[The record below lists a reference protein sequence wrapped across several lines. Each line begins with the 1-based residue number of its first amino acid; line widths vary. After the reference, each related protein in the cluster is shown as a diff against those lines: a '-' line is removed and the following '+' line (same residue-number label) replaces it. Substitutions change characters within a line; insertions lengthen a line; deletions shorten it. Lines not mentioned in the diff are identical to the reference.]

1 VSFFVVILSMVLMK
15 MVSMVLVKMVSMVS
29 VKMVSMAMHQNIDS
43 DSDFVRMKEEDEYGM
58 QSSAQ
63 EKARRR
69 ASRLCVQVCAI
80 SLKSL
85 RNRFEIGARV
95 FDV

>member
-1 VSFFVVILSMVLMK
+1 MVLVK
-15 MVSMVLVKMVSMVS
+15 VVSMVLVKMVSMVS

-58 QSSAQ
+58 QSSARGKARELQ
-63 EKARRR
+63 KARRR
-69 ASRLCVQVCAI
+69 ASRLLCVQVCAI